1 MKRYYIVEL
10 SYDEKYLNSNLFNTQ
25 LMLPVYCKYT
35 VSTIGK
41 QPHKKR
47 VVLESTSDA
56 SLDAMAHAIE
66 IIASKSKCERV
77 E

>member
-1 MKRYYIVEL
+1 MKRYYIVETTH
-10 SYDEKYLNSNLFNTQ
+10 EKELNSNLFNTQ
-25 LMLPVYCKYT
+25 LMLPKYCSYK

-41 QPHKKR
+41 QTHKKR
-47 VVLESTSDA
+47 VVLESDCTA

>member
-1 MKRYYIVEL
+1 MKRYYIAEV
-10 SYDEKYLNSNLFNTQ
+10 SDQKYLESNLFNTQ
-25 LMLPVYCKYT
+25 LMLPKYCSYK

-47 VVLESTSDA
+47 VILESDCTA

>member
-1 MKRYYIVEL
+1 MKRYYIVETTH
-10 SYDEKYLNSNLFNTQ
+10 EKELNSNLFYMQ
-25 LMLPVYCKYT
+25 QMLPTYCSYK

-47 VVLESTSDA
+47 VVLESDCTA
-56 SLDAMAHAIE
+56 SLDVMAHAIE

>member
-1 MKRYYIVEL
+1 MKRYYIAEV
-10 SYDEKYLNSNLFNTQ
+10 SDQKYLESNLFNTQ
-25 LMLPVYCKYT
+25 LMLPKYCSYK

-47 VVLESTSDA
+47 VVLESDCTA